1 MDLEQLAPGVTFE
14 RVDNIYVLTLGD
26 LSRASIDAWA
36 DKLQQLLDVHPE
48 DQVFL
53 TLHHFANPYAVLT
66 PYLKAR
72 SEQLRNVR
80 TFSHAA
86 IVLPKTGPTQMVAA
100 ASPQNQSWKQFA
112 LLHVAGRGSGLAAR
126 TVIRQMMGVSPDC
139 QFCSHRYRIDATA
152 LFPHVTPL

>member
-1 MDLEQLAPGVTFE
+1 MDLEQPVTSPEQLAPGVTFE
-14 RVDNIYVLTLGD
+14 RVGNVYVFTLGD

-36 DKLQQLLDVHPE
+36 DKLQQLLDTHPE

-86 IVLPKTGPTQMVAA
+86 IVLPRTGLTQMVAV
-100 ASPQNQSWKQFA
+100 
-112 LLHVAGRGSGLAAR
+112 LLPKISHGNSSRFFTSREEGLAWL
-126 TVIRQMMGVSPDC
+126 QEQSSGK
-139 QFCSHRYRIDATA
+139 
-152 LFPHVTPL
+152 